1 MNISQIKE
9 KSVKKISKTVFCLKD
24 ALPYTTIDGKYDD
37 MSKDM
42 PFWWTNSFWA
52 GILWQMYD
60 ETGEKEYADYAIS
73 CEKKLE
79 KVLYEYE
86 FNDHDLG
93 FLWLLS
99 GVEHLKHFQDK
110 KAKNDSLL
118 AASVLASR
126 YDLTTKTIRAW
137 NAETRKGIAIIDC
150 MMNLPILYWASEQ
163 VNDERFKKVAMSHAD
178 SVIKHFVRGNGSVCH
193 MVRFDTKTGERLED
207 YGGQGYRQGS
217 SWTRG
222 QGWAIY
228 GFIQSYQWT
237 KEQRY
242 LNTAKRV
249 ADYFI
254 CEAKKND
261 YKIKCDFCQ
270 PENDDLYD
278 SSAASIASCGM
289 IEIYKETGE
298 KKYLGE
304 AEKLI
309 LANAENFCPW
319 DDENDQALVNF
330 GSESFEKHKHLALIY
345 GDYYFFRAVCELE
358 HMTEF
363 EHIVSK

>member
-1 MNISQIKE
+1 MMDILKIKE
-9 KSVKKISKTVFCLKD
+9 AAIEKVSKTAKCLKD
-24 ALPYTTIDGKYDD
+24 ALPYTTQDGIYNDE
-37 MSKDM
+37 SKER
-42 PFWWTNSFWA
+42 PYWWTNSFWA

-60 ETGEKEYADYAIS
+60 VTGDAVYADYAVG

-86 FNDHDLG
+86 RDDHDLG

-99 GVEHLKHFQDK
+99 GVEHFRHFEDK
-110 KAKNDSLL
+110 TAKNDALL

-126 YDLTTKTIRAW
+126 YDLTAKVIRAW
-137 NAETRKGIAIIDC
+137 NGEGGEGLAIIDC
-150 MMNLPILYWASEQ
+150 MMNLPLLYWASEQ
-163 VNDERFKKVAMSHAD
+163 ENDTRFKKIAMSHAD
-178 SVIKHFVRGNGSVCH
+178 SVIKNFVRDNGSVCH
-193 MVRFDTKTGERLED
+193 IVTFDTETGERLAD
-207 YGGQGYRQGS
+207 FGGQGYKQGS

-228 GFIQSYQWT
+228 GFAQSYQWT

-242 LNTAKRV
+242 LETAKKV

-270 PENDDLYD
+270 PEDDDLYD
-278 SSAASIASCGM
+278 SSAAAIASCGM
-289 IEIYKETGE
+289 IEIYNETGDE
-298 KKYLGE
+298 KYLKE

-309 LANAENFCPW
+309 LATSENFCAW
-319 DDENDQALVNF
+319 DDKENQALVDF
-330 GSESFEKHKHLALIY
+330 GSESFTKHEHLALIY
-345 GDYYFFRAVCELE
+345 GDYYFLRAVCELDE
-358 HMTEF
+358 
-363 EHIVSK
+363 ILNK

>member
-1 MNISQIKE
+1 MNVREIKE
-9 KSVKKISKTVFCLKD
+9 LSIKKISKTSDCIKD
-24 ALPYTTIDGKYDD
+24 ALPYTTNNGKYNDESGD
-37 MSKDM
+37 R

-60 ETGEKEYADYAIS
+60 VTGDKVYADYAVG

-86 FNDHDLG
+86 NVDHDLG

-99 GVEHLKHFQDK
+99 GVEHFRHFKDK
-110 KAKNDSLL
+110 KSRNDALL
-118 AASVLASR
+118 AASILASR
-126 YDLTTKTIRAW
+126 YDLTAKVIRAW
-137 NAETRKGIAIIDC
+137 NGEGNKGLAIIDC

-163 VNDERFKKVAMSHAD
+163 EKDERFKKIAMSHAD
-178 SVIKHFVRGNGSVCH
+178 CVIKNFVRRNGSVCH
-193 MVRFDTKTGERLED
+193 MVRFDTQTGERLED
-207 YGGQGYRQGS
+207 YGGQGYAKGS

-237 KEQRY
+237 KEDRY
-242 LNTAKRV
+242 LETAKKV

-254 CEAKKND
+254 CEAKKNN

-270 PENDDLYD
+270 PEGDELYD

-289 IEIYKETGE
+289 IEIYRETGDE
-298 KKYLGE
+298 KYLE
-304 AEKLI
+304 AAEKLI
-309 LANAENFCPW
+309 LATSENFCPW
-319 DDENDQALVNF
+319 DDEKDQALVNF
-330 GSESFEKHKHLALIY
+330 GSESFEVHKHIALIY
-345 GDYYFFRAVCELE
+345 GDYYFFSAVCRLDEILG
-358 HMTEF
+358 
-363 EHIVSK
+363 

>member
-1 MNISQIKE
+1 MNIQEIKE
-9 KSVKKISKTVFCLKD
+9 KSVHKIAKTSDYLKD
-24 ALPYTTIDGKYDD
+24 ALPYTTTKGKYDD
-37 MSKDM
+37 LTESR
-42 PFWWTNSFWA
+42 PQWWTNSFWA
-52 GILWQMYD
+52 GILWQMFD
-60 ETGEKEYADYAIS
+60 VTGEKIYADYAIG
-73 CEKKLE
+73 CEEKLE

-86 FNDHDLG
+86 KDDHDLG

-99 GVEHLKHFQDK
+99 GVEHFEHFKDK

-137 NAETRKGIAIIDC
+137 NGENNKGIAIIDC
-150 MMNLPILYWASEQ
+150 MMNLPLLYWASEQ
-163 VNDERFKKVAMSHAD
+163 EADARFKKIAMSHAD
-178 SVIKHFVRGNGSVCH
+178 SVIKNFIRDNGSACH
-193 MVRFDTKTGERLED
+193 IVRFDTKTGEKLED
-207 YGGQGYRQGS
+207 CGGQGYAKGS

-242 LNTAKRV
+242 LDTAKKV

-254 CEAKKND
+254 DMARKCD
-261 YKIKCDFCQ
+261 YNIKCDFCQ
-270 PENDDLYD
+270 PENDDLCD
-278 SSAASIASCGM
+278 SSAASVASCGL

-298 KKYLGE
+298 EKYLKE

-309 LANAENFCPW
+309 LATSENFCPW

-330 GSESFEKHKHLALIY
+330 GSESFEKHEHLALIY
-345 GDYYFFRAVCELE
+345 GDYYFFRAVCALDEV
-358 HMTEF
+358 
-363 EHIVSK
+363 IN